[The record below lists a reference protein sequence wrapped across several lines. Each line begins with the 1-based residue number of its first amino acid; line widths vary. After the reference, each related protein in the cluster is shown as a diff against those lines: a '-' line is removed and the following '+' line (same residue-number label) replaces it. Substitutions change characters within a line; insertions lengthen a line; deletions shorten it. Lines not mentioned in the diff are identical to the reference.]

1 MSKNTTAPK
10 RIKAVKTVKTVRKA
24 AGAPARKKTAAAAAA
39 APAPEEKVTFE
50 TGSGNVFADLELADA
65 DELQRKSGLVIQ
77 IAKAVRRRRLT
88 QAQAAKLLN
97 LSQPD
102 VSRLL
107 REDFHRYSVDRLLKM
122 LAALGHDVDI
132 IIRTPR
138 RTRRGGRIAV
148 KAQAA

>member
-1 MSKNTTAPK
+1 MSKRTAKIQKTAP
-10 RIKAVKTVKTVRKA
+10 
-24 AGAPARKKTAAAAAA
+24 AAAQ
-39 APAPEEKVTFE
+39 APEEKVTFE

-122 LAALGHDVDI
+122 LAALPQAAHQSGE
-132 IIRTPR
+132 TQ
-138 RTRRGGRIAV
+138 TERRGAGL
-148 KAQAA
+148 

>member
-1 MSKNTTAPK
+1 MSKNTAAPK
-10 RIKAVKTVKTVRKA
+10 RTTPKRAKVVKTVRKA
-24 AGAPARKKTAAAAAA
+24 ARAPVRKKTPT
-39 APAPEEKVTFE
+39 APQEEKMTVE
-50 TGSGNVFADLELADA
+50 ASSGNVFADLELPNA

-88 QAQAAKLLN
+88 QAQTAKLLS

-132 IIRTPR
+132 IIRSPR
-138 RTRRGGRIAV
+138 HTRRGGRIAV